1 MVEEEEGDD
10 EAEDAGQHVRSGD
23 EERRSVRDVRAREC
37 SCKDAVR
44 GEDDP
49 LARDGRV
56 EQQADEVLVVVE
68 ADAVVQPRTVM
79 VHLQDASIALAAVVA
94 AIRLCLQTP
103 LAHPNATE
111 ALPLDALKNDPSYG
125 FLVHILL
132 RALHKWASGRP
143 KVLKISLHRV
153 SRVLN
158 VLLNVIIH
166 QNARPISVKTYG
178 DLPGLLVGSE
188 SFQVER
194 GSVNTRTLAYFVLA
208 ALLRRHVPL
217 KRVRNRARRSG
228 HGKGKADKCAQEE
241 VRKDGCLPVSGRHAR
256 LESVLR
262 LPELSDANSAIK
274 VTLTYG
280 PKIELH

>member
-10 EAEDAGQHVRSGD
+10 EAEDAGQHVRGGD
-23 EERRSVRDVRAREC
+23 EERRSVRDIRAREC

-68 ADAVVQPRTVM
+68 ADAVVQPRAVM

-103 LAHPNATE
+103 LAHPDATK
-111 ALPLDALKNDPSYG
+111 ALPLDALKNDPSHG

-132 RALHKWASGRP
+132 RALHKRASGRP
-143 KVLKISLHRV
+143 KVFKISLHRV

-158 VLLNVIIH
+158 VLLNIVIH
-166 QNARPISVKTYG
+166 QNARPISVRTYD
-178 DLPGLLVGSE
+178 DLPGLLVCSK

-194 GSVNTRTLAYFVLA
+194 GSINTR
-208 ALLRRHVPL
+208 
-217 KRVRNRARRSG
+217 
-228 HGKGKADKCAQEE
+228 
-241 VRKDGCLPVSGRHAR
+241 
-256 LESVLR
+256 
-262 LPELSDANSAIK
+262 
-274 VTLTYG
+274 
-280 PKIELH
+280 